1 MLLLCKPD
9 ADLELGLASG
19 SSNVP
24 AAVITEQEGEEGER
38 SVTMDQGEIQ
48 PPGNSSEVAGAEIV
62 QKVGMGLRLYTGKER
77 AQSHDSSDSGDD
89 SGRQRTRSWI
99 PGSDKQKFAHAAS
112 SIDRENIDG
121 NSYVSRLGK
130 ELSVAGSSS
139 AEYQLPEENGTEI
152 EKCETPRTR
161 LLLPSLNNSRISGQS
176 GVLLAEQ
183 QHIGND
189 AVASSGDVSGFPVD
203 DKKLHSLREKK
214 KRKQVE
220 MHIAVGESSDPQGP
234 LIHQPQA
241 VAAGSEEEILQPAV
255 GLTSLTLNNAWSRPL
270 EHATS
275 VDKTG
280 DMGRRKRLKEHAGDL
295 SLSNAASAMQ
305 EVVDLSSPS
314 PDTHGIQRYEY
325 LHGLYQKQLSCSP
338 APFVCCFRQTVFPF
352 LLCLPRTCICMTDT
366 VVQPAHQFC
375 FVVWFSLRD
384 GVSFFSCLLTVSGF
398 CVRSEISQFLITCL
412 YPNSFQVALNFKY

>member
-24 AAVITEQEGEEGER
+24 AAVVTKQEGEEGER
-38 SVTMDQGEIQ
+38 PVTMDQGEIR

-99 PGSDKQKFAHAAS
+99 PGSDKQKFAHPAS

-130 ELSVAGSSS
+130 ESSVAGSSS
-139 AEYQLPEENGTEI
+139 AEYRLPEENGTEI
-152 EKCETPRTR
+152 EKCETPHTR

-220 MHIAVGESSDPQGP
+220 MHVAVGESSVPQGP

-255 GLTSLTLNNAWSRPL
+255 GLTSLTLNSAWSRPL

-338 APFVCCFRQTVFPF
+338 APLYAASGKQYFHSFCVFPEHAY
-352 LLCLPRTCICMTDT
+352 
-366 VVQPAHQFC
+366 V
-375 FVVWFSLRD
+375 
-384 GVSFFSCLLTVSGF
+384 
-398 CVRSEISQFLITCL
+398 
-412 YPNSFQVALNFKY
+412 